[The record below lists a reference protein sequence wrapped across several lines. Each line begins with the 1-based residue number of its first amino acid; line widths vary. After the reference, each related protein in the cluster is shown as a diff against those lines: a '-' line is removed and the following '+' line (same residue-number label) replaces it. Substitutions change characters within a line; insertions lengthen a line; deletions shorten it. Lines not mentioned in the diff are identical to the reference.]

1 MWIGAIVK
9 PDIVVG
15 GPIIRGGGW
24 VSNAALTPPHVVSVL
39 SQESFHVFRGLKW
52 ELFILLI
59 LVRLLAITVHTF
71 FSRVTRRVSHV
82 EQGLLT
88 SRFLEMF
95 VLVDLLY
102 VMFWRSLFVHLPFNN
117 SICIGYPSLIYGFY
131 NGICIGYPSL
141 IYGFYTGICIGYPSL
156 IYGFYNGICIGYS
169 SLIYGFYNGICIGYP
184 SLIYGFY
191 NGICIGYPSLIYGFS
206 LPVWYIQTF
215 LS

>member
-15 GPIIRGGGW
+15 GPIVRGGGW
-24 VSNAALTPPHVVSVL
+24 VSCAALTPPHVVSVL
-39 SQESFHVFRGLKW
+39 SLESFHVFRGLRW
-52 ELFILLI
+52 EWLFILLI
-59 LVRLLAITVHTF
+59 LVGLLTITVHTF

-95 VLVDLLY
+95 VLIDLLY
-102 VMFWRSLFVHLPFNN
+102 VMFWRSLFVHLP
-117 SICIGYPSLIYGFY
+117 
-131 NGICIGYPSL
+131 
-141 IYGFYTGICIGYPSL
+141 
-156 IYGFYNGICIGYS
+156 
-169 SLIYGFYNGICIGYP
+169 FYNGICIGYP